1 VLEVALSSADIL
13 PVLGAVTGAGGIG
26 VAALALRPFVKTL
39 CDKWRERSRR
49 KSYLKEEEARR
60 KTRVAELEAA
70 GKADVARIKATGKVL
85 QDLARLE
92 PEQAEHLQ
100 GRLERVRPP
109 PDQLQPPAAS

>member
-1 VLEVALSSADIL
+1 
-13 PVLGAVTGAGGIG
+13 
-26 VAALALRPFVKTL
+26 
-39 CDKWRERSRR
+39 
-49 KSYLKEEEARR
+49 
-60 KTRVAELEAA
+60 VAEIEAA

-85 QDLARLE
+85 QDLAKLE